1 METFTLIIILCIDI
15 FSEIFFFSFSSFGEN
30 HLNEKI
36 LSVYRPS
43 WPPTWNFYSSATNI
57 FHFND
62 TYAVLWWISGIHEW
76 IKMRRWK
83 KREKKN
89 SFLFCSLANSRYLL
103 RAMLNDEH
111 EILLHNLSQG
121 RDFHSLFFSFFHPC
135 YDFVLNFLWKTNL
148 NFFDQN
154 V

>member
-57 FHFND
+57 FRFND